1 MTDENKQDQKWRVV
15 ADGNVISENFDSI
28 MDAMEW
34 AKTMD
39 QVLAEKSSVA
49 IETYLKPK
57 LLLD

>member
-15 ADGNVISENFDSI
+15 ADGRVISENFDSI
-28 MDAMEW
+28 LDAMEW

-39 QVLAEKSSVA
+39 QVLAEKSSVS

>member
-28 MDAMEW
+28 MGAMEW

>member
-15 ADGNVISENFDSI
+15 ADGNVVSENFDSI

-34 AKTMD
+34 VKTMD
-39 QVLAEKSSVA
+39 QVIAEKSSVS
-49 IETYLKPK
+49 IETYIKPK